1 MLQGLVTL
9 NKDALAMTQLLL
21 LLLRS
26 TRSSLDVSNRQLA
39 HDVAEAIP
47 WNCGGTFVLGFKR
60 HRV

>member
-47 WNCGGTFVLGFKR
+47 
-60 HRV
+60 